1 MDLKNRVAELV
12 RDKVIDGISDY
23 HTDLKNGVKITITLK
38 RDANAQVV
46 LNNLY
51 KHTNFQVQYG
61 IIFLM
66 LDGKTPRT
74 LGLKDI
80 ISKYV
85 DYQKE
90 VIIRRTRFDLA
101 KDEKRVHILEGYKI
115 AQDNIDEVVKIIKT
129 AKSDVEAK
137 EKLMS
142 RFGLTEI
149 QTDSIL
155 ELKLRRLTGLERE
168 KIELELSD
176 LLKEIEELK
185 SILASE
191 QKVLDII
198 KKELIEIKNKFS
210 DERRTHIDMT
220 AIDYIEDE
228 SLIPEEE
235 VMITL
240 TNKGYIKRL
249 SVDTYK
255 TQNKGG
261 VGVKGMSTNE
271 EDFVERMLVLT
282 THDYLMFFTNKGKVY
297 RMKGYEIPEFSRHAK
312 GLPIINLL
320 PLDKDEKVSSMFTIK
335 RDDDSKY
342 LIFATKAGLVKR
354 CNISEFENIRS
365 SGKIAISLRMM
376 MNLYLFL
383 SLMEISI

>member
-1 MDLKNRVAELV
+1 
-12 RDKVIDGISDY
+12 
-23 HTDLKNGVKITITLK
+23 
-38 RDANAQVV
+38 
-46 LNNLY
+46 
-51 KHTNFQVQYG
+51 
-61 IIFLM
+61 
-66 LDGKTPRT
+66 
-74 LGLKDI
+74 
-80 ISKYV
+80 
-85 DYQKE
+85 
-90 VIIRRTRFDLA
+90 
-101 KDEKRVHILEGYKI
+101 
-115 AQDNIDEVVKIIKT
+115 
-129 AKSDVEAK
+129 
-137 EKLMS
+137 MS

-312 GLPIINLL
+312 DYQLL
-320 PLDKDEKVSSMFTIK
+320 IYYHLIK
-335 RDDDSKY
+335 MKS
-342 LIFATKAGLVKR
+342 IFYVYYKEMMIV
-354 CNISEFENIRS
+354 NI
-365 SGKIAISLRMM
+365 
-376 MNLYLFL
+376 
-383 SLMEISI
+383 